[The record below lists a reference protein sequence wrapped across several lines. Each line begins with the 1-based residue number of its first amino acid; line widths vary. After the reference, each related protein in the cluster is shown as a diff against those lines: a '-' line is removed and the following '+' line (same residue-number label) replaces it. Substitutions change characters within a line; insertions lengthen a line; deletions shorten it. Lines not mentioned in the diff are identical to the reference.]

1 MESVWCWTVKR
12 TSILLLTLVVL
23 SMLLV
28 PVEGASEIAQTSDI
42 LLDPVEIKAV
52 MDNDGL
58 TTVSVRAR
66 MVNLGGSSVS
76 ELSFRIDSHATELTL
91 ARVNE
96 TSASAVLVEHDRYT
110 EAVINLG
117 LALPPN
123 ESVWIELGFLA
134 SDFQYDPVVEA
145 GSTVQEGDFIFYI
158 RPLTGLA
165 NMTFTAVLPEGAML
179 SQESLEP
186 LFPDTNENY
195 TDGSSI
201 SFVWFT
207 ATLQPGQERVFIII
221 YQTPVYETGPVGSFL
236 FESIAITLLGVVAG
250 IGIAVGGP
258 KIAYRIRRI
267 GKTRFIGV
275 TSEEEEVLEVIRR
288 KGGSCPQKDLYTE
301 FEMSQAKVSLIL
313 NNLEERG
320 LVRRFREGRENM
332 VHIMEE

>member
-1 MESVWCWTVKR
+1 
-12 TSILLLTLVVL
+12 LALVVL
-23 SMLLV
+23 SMLLL
-28 PVEGASEIAQTSDI
+28 PVEGASEFAQTSDI
-42 LLDPVEIKAV
+42 LLDPVEIKAA

-76 ELSFRIDSHATELTL
+76 ELRFRIDSLATELTL
-91 ARVNE
+91 ASVNE

-110 EAVINLG
+110 EAVIDLG
-117 LALPPN
+117 LTLSPN
-123 ESVWIELGFLA
+123 ESVWIDLGFLS
-134 SDFQYDPVVEA
+134 SDFQSEPAA
-145 GSTVQEGDFIFYI
+145 GADSTILVGDFIFYV
-158 RPLTGLA
+158 RPLTGFA
-165 NMTFTAVLPEGAML
+165 NMTFTAILPDGAML
-179 SQESLEP
+179 SQQSIVP
-186 LFPDTNENY
+186 LFPDTSENY

-207 ATLQPGQERVFIII
+207 ESLLPGQERVFIIK
-221 YQTPVYETGPVGSFL
+221 YQTPNYEAGPVGSF
-236 FESIAITLLGVVAG
+236 FMESIGIALLGIVAG

-258 KIAYRIRRI
+258 KIVSQIKRI
-267 GKTRFIGV
+267 GRTRLIGV

-320 LVRRFREGRENM
+320 LVRRFREGRENV

>member
-1 MESVWCWTVKR
+1 
-12 TSILLLTLVVL
+12 
-23 SMLLV
+23 MLLP

-42 LLDPVEIKAV
+42 LLDPVEIEAA

-76 ELSFRIDSHATELTL
+76 ELSFRIDSLATELTL

-96 TSASAVLVEHDRYT
+96 SSASAVLVEHDRYT
-110 EAVINLG
+110 EAVISLG
-117 LALPPN
+117 LTLSPN
-123 ESVWIELGFLA
+123 ESVWIDLGFLS
-134 SDFQYDPVVEA
+134 SDFQSEFLVGAD
-145 GSTVQEGDFIFYI
+145 STMLVGDFIFYI

-165 NMTFTAVLPEGAML
+165 NMTFTAVLPDGATL
-179 SQESLEP
+179 SQQSIVP
-186 LFPDTNENY
+186 LFPDTHENY

-201 SFVWFT
+201 AFAWFT
-207 ATLQPGQERVFIII
+207 STLQPGQERVFIVK
-221 YQTPVYETGPVGSFL
+221 YQTPNYEVSSVGSFFL
-236 FESIAITLLGVVAG
+236 ELVGIALLGVAAG